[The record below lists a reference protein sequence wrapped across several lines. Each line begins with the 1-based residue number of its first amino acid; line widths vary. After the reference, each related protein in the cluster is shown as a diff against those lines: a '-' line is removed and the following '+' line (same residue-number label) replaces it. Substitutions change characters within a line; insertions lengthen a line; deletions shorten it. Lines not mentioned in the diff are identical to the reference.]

1 VLSLLLFNLFCPL
14 TKKTKTKNI
23 EQKKKK
29 KERIFWFGGPDS
41 LAITNL
47 TLGGNYC
54 MPQIAYW
61 GLQQQFCQPTPGI

>member
-1 VLSLLLFNLFCPL
+1 
-14 TKKTKTKNI
+14 
-23 EQKKKK
+23 
-29 KERIFWFGGPDS
+29 

-61 GLQQQFCQPTPGI
+61 GLQQQFCQPTPGIWRGKYVPFGKSIKNEIFGLPTKTMW